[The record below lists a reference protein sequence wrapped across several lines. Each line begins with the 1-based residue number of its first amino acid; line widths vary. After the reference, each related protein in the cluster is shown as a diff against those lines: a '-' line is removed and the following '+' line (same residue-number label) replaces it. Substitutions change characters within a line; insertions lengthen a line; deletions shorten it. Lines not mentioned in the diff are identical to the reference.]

1 MCAPTNLYSPQT
13 RSISVRKQIMLN
25 AQSKR
30 VYERIVTGAAAR
42 SAARAAK
49 GSPYNYDIIGNTA
62 QSPPDGFARCCL
74 NKCQRAKADHA
85 QRTE

>member
-25 AQSKR
+25 VQSKR

-42 SAARAAK
+42 SAAGQPKAAPTIMILYISDKLRAHNVR
-49 GSPYNYDIIGNTA
+49 PYISDLFT
-62 QSPPDGFARCCL
+62 
-74 NKCQRAKADHA
+74 
-85 QRTE
+85 